1 MPTPP
6 APLTLSA
13 LYVYPIKSAGGI
25 QLDSSEVGP
34 RGLHLDRRWMVID
47 QGRQP
52 VTQRQFPRM
61 RQLQVTL
68 EGAGLRVEAPGMP
81 RLHVPAQPQNE
92 GRSIDFWGHEVGGT
106 EVSDE
111 VTAWFSDYLED
122 GCTLLHLPDDVERWQ
137 PTDRPYRSLLAYVD
151 GNPFNLIT
159 AASLADLNTRSPRPV
174 TVHDF
179 RPNLL
184 IGGDTAPYSED
195 CWRRIRVGEL
205 HFEVVESCAR
215 CSMVNVT
222 EEGRMSAEPLRT
234 LTRTRQRDRKVPFG
248 QNMVQDAPYAERTGR
263 LRVGDV
269 LEVLE
274 VGDTPN
280 PMY

>member
-13 LYVYPIKSAGGI
+13 LYIYPIKSAGGI
-25 QLDSSEVGP
+25 QVSASEVGP
-34 RGLHLDRRWMVID
+34 RGLHLDRRWMVVD
-47 QGRQP
+47 HERQP

-61 RQLQVTL
+61 RQLQVSL
-68 EGAGLRVEAPGMP
+68 EDVGLLVEAPGMP
-81 RLHVPAQPQNE
+81 ALHVPAQPQ
-92 GRSIDFWGHEVGGT
+92 GTCQQIDFWGDEVGGIR
-106 EVSDE
+106 VSDE
-111 VTAWFSDYLED
+111 ASAWFGRYLDE
-122 GCTLLHLPDDVERWQ
+122 GCDLLHMPEDADRWQ
-137 PTDRPYRSLLAYVD
+137 PTGRPYRSLLTYVD

-159 AASLADLNTRSPRPV
+159 EASLADLNTRSPRPV
-174 TVHDF
+174 TVQDF
-179 RPNLL
+179 RPNLV
-184 IGGDTAPYSED
+184 ISGDALPYSED
-195 CWRRIRVGEL
+195 CWRRIRVGDVR
-205 HFEVVESCAR
+205 FEVVESCAR
-215 CSMVNVT
+215 CSIVNVT
-222 EEGRMSAEPLRT
+222 GEGKMSAEPLRT

-248 QNMVQDAPYAERTGR
+248 QNMVQDAPYAERSGH